1 VKILCLLVWAVVIA
15 GPFVAVAPLMS
26 GGAGVIDSG
35 RVVLLTV
42 KTFVLAGGIACVAV
56 VLGFFAGRV
65 WGWSGRRRFAVLLPI
80 IVAVVLPR
88 YVLFYCWSLL
98 FDPGSALGG
107 MLTGGGRTAGYVWTG
122 ISAGV
127 LAGWYWP
134 IAALIIGQGYRN
146 IDREIVESAS
156 LDAGAWGAFWHVRLG
171 MLRVPVVLAFC
182 VCFVMGLSEFATF
195 HLAGV
200 DTVGTEL
207 AVLYEMTGVE
217 RFPAGIALPMF
228 GIAIV
233 TAGLLGRSVS
243 GWSSAGAGGGHNE
256 RAGAFCAAVFAV
268 LVAVSVVMPVGIL
281 LVRMKGTEEFGR
293 FVRLHPGELGWS
305 LLTAF
310 VAAVLCE
317 IVAAGAMSV
326 PSKGRWSYAGV
337 LVRGSVLAAMLSPAS
352 VMAVGM
358 LKMWSFAGAGSVRE
372 NWLIVSMG
380 HAMRFSGVALIF
392 GLLSR
397 SSQRR
402 QLAEAARVDG
412 ASEMMIFRKVHWP
425 GVWMTVV
432 GSFLLIMMLS
442 MTELSATMVLLP
454 AGVGNFAQRLLN
466 QMHYARD
473 QQVIA
478 SCLILIGT
486 FVVLCTAVVGLIR
499 MAGPRRAVVMLV
511 MPLVLMGIVGCDGDS
526 GQAREAKVAGIMGRT
541 GRGEGEFLYPRAI
554 DISAEGDIFVV
565 DKTGRIQRF
574 DREGEFVREFD
585 MPLVEAGKPTG
596 MSLGPDPST
605 SSLRLRS
612 GRSGQGGRLY
622 VADTHYHRVVVFDQG
637 GRMVDEWGSFGKD
650 DGCFIY
656 PTDVAFAGRGDA
668 ERIFVSEYGG
678 NDRISVFDNKGGW
691 LFSFGS
697 WGSGEGEFSR
707 PSAMC
712 VDEGRGRLYVADA
725 CNHRIAVYDLEG
737 NIKMYFGEAGT
748 GKGQLGYPYDLAL
761 MPGGDI
767 IVCEFGN
774 NRLQLFGADGVSKG
788 VYGRCGRKAGE
799 LAYPWGVA
807 VDDRGR
813 VLVVDAGNNRVQI
826 WQL

>member
-1 VKILCLLVWAVVIA
+1 
-15 GPFVAVAPLMS
+15 
-26 GGAGVIDSG
+26 
-35 RVVLLTV
+35 
-42 KTFVLAGGIACVAV
+42 
-56 VLGFFAGRV
+56 
-65 WGWSGRRRFAVLLPI
+65 
-80 IVAVVLPR
+80 
-88 YVLFYCWSLL
+88 
-98 FDPGSALGG
+98 
-107 MLTGGGRTAGYVWTG
+107 
-122 ISAGV
+122 
-127 LAGWYWP
+127 
-134 IAALIIGQGYRN
+134 
-146 IDREIVESAS
+146 
-156 LDAGAWGAFWHVRLG
+156 
-171 MLRVPVVLAFC
+171 
-182 VCFVMGLSEFATF
+182 
-195 HLAGV
+195 
-200 DTVGTEL
+200 
-207 AVLYEMTGVE
+207 
-217 RFPAGIALPMF
+217 
-228 GIAIV
+228 
-233 TAGLLGRSVS
+233 
-243 GWSSAGAGGGHNE
+243 
-256 RAGAFCAAVFAV
+256 
-268 LVAVSVVMPVGIL
+268 
-281 LVRMKGTEEFGR
+281 
-293 FVRLHPGELGWS
+293 
-305 LLTAF
+305 
-310 VAAVLCE
+310 
-317 IVAAGAMSV
+317 
-326 PSKGRWSYAGV
+326 
-337 LVRGSVLAAMLSPAS
+337 
-352 VMAVGM
+352 
-358 LKMWSFAGAGSVRE
+358 
-372 NWLIVSMG
+372 
-380 HAMRFSGVALIF
+380 
-392 GLLSR
+392 
-397 SSQRR
+397 
-402 QLAEAARVDG
+402 
-412 ASEMMIFRKVHWP
+412 
-425 GVWMTVV
+425 
-432 GSFLLIMMLS
+432 
-442 MTELSATMVLLP
+442 
-454 AGVGNFAQRLLN
+454 
-466 QMHYARD
+466 
-473 QQVIA
+473 
-478 SCLILIGT
+478 
-486 FVVLCTAVVGLIR
+486 
-499 MAGPRRAVVMLV
+499 MLV